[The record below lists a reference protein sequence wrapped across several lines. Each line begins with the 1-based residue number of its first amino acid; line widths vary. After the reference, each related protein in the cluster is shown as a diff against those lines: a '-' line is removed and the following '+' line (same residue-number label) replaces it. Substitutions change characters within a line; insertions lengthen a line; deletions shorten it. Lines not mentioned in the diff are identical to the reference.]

1 MDKCKNSIRKRR
13 SAVGMSVAELANRMG
28 TSPQQIERWE
38 DGQGIGLA
46 LAEMMARALNC
57 DVHDLLPGLRRA
69 MIRLVGE
76 DDASDANP
84 SEAMVARLEAAGVDL
99 RPAPARWHLSIKIK
113 GREESFDYEV
123 DLLDAERV
131 SAALAS
137 GAGDRFA
144 TFRTCDGTTVGINAR
159 CVDVCRS
166 KWSQPE
172 AMAAAGTF
180 EYKAAESGSEDD
192 EDLPPMRV
200 FQDGRDAPIRFLEA
214 GGIDEVMPELAAYSG
229 DGASFVSIVDE
240 EGERVMLRTGGL
252 ALVEVPA
259 WIMEM
264 AEETDCRQPVFGGP
278 TR

>member
-13 SAVGMSVAELANRMG
+13 TAAGISVAELANRMG

-38 DGQGIGLA
+38 EGQGIGLRV
-46 LAEMMARALNC
+46 AEMMGRALQC

-69 MIRLVGE
+69 MIRVVGE
-76 DDASDANP
+76 DAAVDANP
-84 SEAMVARLEAAGVDL
+84 SEAMQARLEAAGVDL
-99 RPAPARWHLSIKIK
+99 RPAPTRWHLSIKIK
-113 GREESFDYEV
+113 GREEAFDYQV

-131 SAALAS
+131 SAALAT
-137 GAGDRFA
+137 GTGDRFA

-172 AMAAAGTF
+172 AMEQAGTF
-180 EYKAAESGSEDD
+180 EVKAAAAVAEED

-200 FQDGRDAPIRFLEA
+200 FQDGRAAPIQFLEA

-252 ALVEVPA
+252 ALVEVPS

-264 AEETDCRQPVFGGP
+264 AEESDHRQPIFGGP
-278 TR
+278 IR